1 MSVAPWAR
9 PETTAP
15 TRPSVDVILD
25 PPAVSG
31 PADPVGAGECSPTA
45 TRLAWTLVG
54 FALLS
59 TGVNNWGAWST
70 WPGFAVVSPCLT
82 LAGVVVMALAWIVPA
97 RRWATFEL
105 VVFVASLVAVVAVNA
120 PLLAASSHFS
130 TDAAAFNQRAADL
143 ALHGADPY
151 RVAFHG
157 TGVQLDPAAD
167 YWTYTLNGGHVD
179 HLSYP
184 AGSFLFVV
192 PFVALGLT
200 HLTTDWVDLAAWL
213 ASAVALYLLSPRRVR
228 WLAPLLVLAT
238 MFTPLFTFGDTD
250 ALYVPF
256 LILAAW
262 HRERF
267 VDATASRALRWLA
280 PLALGV
286 ACSIKQTPW
295 FTVPFFAM
303 GVGYAAAVG
312 GRRVGPVVARYLT
325 LVAAPFA
332 VLNLP
337 YALWDARAW
346 LHGVFLPL
354 RAPLVPDGQG
364 LVSLVT
370 HGVVHVLHPGDLQ
383 LAGAVLVALLVV
395 AYLRWPDRLERTWL
409 FVLPLVLFVPSR
421 SLSTYLVDFT
431 PAAVAGVLSGGTA
444 PAGPRLSARVARP
457 ALAAGSL
464 AAVALAVAA
473 FSASPLGVK
482 VDRIVATDH
491 AQFLGPVTLTLA
503 NSGASPLHVHVIAE
517 VGSGHPVGF
526 WRPRTGGGLVAAHT
540 VERVTF
546 VPPRF
551 LLSPH
556 RGESWLIEVMSAS
569 PALVVTTP
577 ALAWRRGPRVG
588 RAPQLR

>member
-1 MSVAPWAR
+1 MIL
-9 PETTAP
+9 ETTDA
-15 TRPSVDVILD
+15 
-25 PPAVSG
+25 
-31 PADPVGAGECSPTA
+31 PADATPDGTVDPAGWSTTA
-45 TRLAWTLVG
+45 TRMAWTVVG

-59 TGVNNWGAWST
+59 TGVNNWGAWSS
-70 WPGFAVVSPCLT
+70 WPGFAVVSPCVT
-82 LAGVVVMALAWIVPA
+82 LAGAVVMALAWTVSA
-97 RRWATFEL
+97 RRWVGFES

-120 PLLAASSHFS
+120 PLLAQSAHFS
-130 TDAAAFNQRAADL
+130 TDAAAFNQRAAVL
-143 ALHGADPY
+143 ALHGVDPY

-267 VDATASRALRWLA
+267 IDEAAPRALRWLA

-303 GVGYAAAVG
+303 GVGYAAAAAH
-312 GRRVGPVVARYLT
+312 RRVGPVVARYLA
-325 LVAAPFA
+325 LVAAPFV

-337 YALWDARAW
+337 YALWDTGAW
-346 LHGVFLPL
+346 LHGVLLPL

-383 LAGAVLVALLVV
+383 LAGALLVAMLVV
-395 AYLRWPDRLERTWL
+395 AYLRWPQRLERAWL

-431 PAAVAGVLSGGTA
+431 PAAVAGVLGGAAA
-444 PAGPRLSARVARP
+444 PVGPRLPRRVARP
-457 ALAAGSL
+457 ALALGALGV
-464 AAVALAVAA
+464 AVLVVVA
-473 FSASPLGVK
+473 FTSSPLGVR
-482 VDRIVATDH
+482 VDRVVATDH
-491 AQFLGPVTLTLA
+491 AQFLGPVTLTLT
-503 NSGASPLHVHVIAE
+503 NDGATPLHVHVIAE

-526 WRPRTGGGLVAAHT
+526 WRPRTGDGLVAAHAL
-540 VERVTF
+540 ERVTF

-551 LLSPH
+551 LFAPR
-556 RGESWLIEVMSAS
+556 RGESWLLEVMSAA

-577 ALAWRRGPRVG
+577 PLPWRRGPRVE
-588 RAPQLR
+588 RAARVR

>member
-1 MSVAPWAR
+1 MISD
-9 PETTAP
+9 T
-15 TRPSVDVILD
+15 
-25 PPAVSG
+25 
-31 PADPVGAGECSPTA
+31 PADIANPSEPTA
-45 TRLAWTLVG
+45 TATRVAWTVVG

-59 TGVNNWGAWST
+59 TGVNNWGAWAT

-82 LAGVVVMALAWIVPA
+82 LAGAIVMTVAWTAPA
-97 RRWATFEL
+97 RRWLVFES
-105 VVFVASLVAVVAVNA
+105 VVFVVSLVAVVAVNA
-120 PLLAASSHFS
+120 PLLAASAHFS
-130 TDAAAFNQRAADL
+130 TDAAAFNQRAAVL
-143 ALHGADPY
+143 ALHGLDPY

-213 ASAVALYLLSPRRVR
+213 GSAVALYMLSPRRVR

-267 VDATASRALRWLA
+267 VDETAPRVLRWIA

-295 FTVPFFAM
+295 FTVPFFTM
-303 GVGYAAAVG
+303 GVGYAAAAA
-312 GRRVGPVVARYLT
+312 GRRIGPVVARYLG
-325 LVAAPFA
+325 LVDAPFVA
-332 VLNLP
+332 LNLP
-337 YALWDARAW
+337 YALWDPRAW
-346 LHGVFLPL
+346 LHGIFLPL
-354 RAPLVPDGQG
+354 SAPLVPDGQG

-383 LAGAVLVALLVV
+383 FAGAVLVALLVV
-395 AYLRWPDRLERTWL
+395 AYLRWPNSLERAWL

-431 PAAVAGVLSGGTA
+431 PAAMAGVLSGA
-444 PAGPRLSARVARP
+444 AASRYPRLPSRVARP
-457 ALAAGSL
+457 VLALGALG
-464 AAVALAVAA
+464 AVALVVAA
-473 FSASPLGVK
+473 FTASPLGVR
-482 VDRIVATDH
+482 VDRVVATDH
-491 AQFLGPVTLTLA
+491 AQFLGPVTLTLT
-503 NSGASPLHVHVIAE
+503 NSGAVPLDVHVIAE

-526 WRPRTGGGLVAAHT
+526 WRPRTGGGVVTAHA

-551 LLSPH
+551 LLAPR

-569 PALVVTTP
+569 PALVVTTSP
-577 ALAWRRGPRVG
+577 LPWRRGPRIDLAA
-588 RAPQLR
+588 RLR

>member
-1 MSVAPWAR
+1 MILDTTDAPA
-9 PETTAP
+9 PAVDGVPAEPGEPATTA
-15 TRPSVDVILD
+15 I
-25 PPAVSG
+25 
-31 PADPVGAGECSPTA
+31 
-45 TRLAWTLVG
+45 RLAWTLVG

-82 LAGVVVMALAWIVPA
+82 LAGAVVMALAWTAPA
-97 RRWATFEL
+97 RHWVAFES
-105 VVFVASLVAVVAVNA
+105 VVFVAALVAVVAVNA
-120 PLLAASSHFS
+120 PLLAASAHFS
-130 TDAAAFNQRAADL
+130 TDAAAFNQRAAVL
-143 ALHGADPY
+143 ALHGVDPY

-213 ASAVALYLLSPRRVR
+213 ASAVALYWLSPRRVR

-267 VDATASRALRWLA
+267 VDASAPRALRWLA

-303 GVGYAAAVG
+303 GVGYAAAAA
-312 GRRVGPVVARYLT
+312 GRRAGPAVVRYLA
-325 LVAAPFA
+325 LAAVPFA

-337 YALWDARAW
+337 YALWDPRAW
-346 LHGVFLPL
+346 LHGVLLPL
-354 RAPLVPDGQG
+354 RSPLVPDGQG

-383 LAGAVLVALLVV
+383 LAGVVLVALLVV

-431 PAAVAGVLSGGTA
+431 PAAVAGVLSGGPT
-444 PAGPRLSARVARP
+444 PRGPRLARRVARP
-457 ALAAGSL
+457 ALAVG
-464 AAVALAVAA
+464 ALGAAA
-473 FSASPLGVK
+473 FVVVAFTASPLSVR
-482 VDRIVATDH
+482 VDRVVAIDH
-491 AQFLGPVTLTLA
+491 AQFLGPVTLTLVNDGTSA
-503 NSGASPLHVHVIAE
+503 LHVHVIAE
-517 VGSGHPVGF
+517 VGAGHPVGF
-526 WRPRTGGGLVAAHT
+526 WRPRSGNGVVGAHVT
-540 VERVTF
+540 ERVTF

-551 LLSPH
+551 LLAPR

-577 ALAWRRGPRVG
+577 PLPWRRGPRVG
-588 RAPQLR
+588 RSG

>member
-1 MSVAPWAR
+1 MTLDTPVA
-9 PETTAP
+9 TA
-15 TRPSVDVILD
+15 D
-25 PPAVSG
+25 A
-31 PADPVGAGECSPTA
+31 PADPSESATTA
-45 TRLAWTLVG
+45 TRVAWTVVG

-82 LAGVVVMALAWIVPA
+82 LAGAVVMALAWTAPA
-97 RRWATFEL
+97 RRWATFES

-120 PLLAASSHFS
+120 PLLAASAHFS
-130 TDAAAFNQRAADL
+130 TDAAAFNQRAAVL
-143 ALHGADPY
+143 ALHGVDPY

-213 ASAVALYLLSPRRVR
+213 VSAVALYLLSPRRVR

-267 VDATASRALRWLA
+267 VDETAPRIVRWLA

-286 ACSIKQTPW
+286 ACAIKQTPW
-295 FTVPFFAM
+295 FTVPFFTM
-303 GVGYAAAVG
+303 GVGYAAAG
-312 GRRVGPVVARYLT
+312 ARRRVGPVVARYLG
-325 LVAAPFA
+325 LVAAPFV

-337 YALWDARAW
+337 YALWDPRAW
-346 LHGVFLPL
+346 LRGVLLPL

-395 AYLRWPDRLERTWL
+395 AYLGWPDRLERAWL

-431 PAAVAGVLSGGTA
+431 PAAMAGVLSGAAA
-444 PAGPRLSARVARP
+444 PVGPRLPGRVARP
-457 ALAAGSL
+457 VLALGAFAA
-464 AAVALAVAA
+464 AALVVVA
-473 FSASPLGVK
+473 FTASPLGVR
-482 VDRIVATDH
+482 VDRVVATDH

-503 NSGASPLHVHVIAE
+503 NAGATPLHVHVIAE

-526 WRPRTGGGLVAAHT
+526 WRPRTGGGVVPAHS
-540 VERVTF
+540 VERFTF

-551 LLSPH
+551 LLAPR
-556 RGESWLIEVMSAS
+556 RGESWLMEVMSAS

-577 ALAWRRGPRVG
+577 TLAWRRGPRIG
-588 RAPQLR
+588 RAAPLR